1 MLRRMYGGPQW
12 RKFLTLT
19 GNDGSHCGLI
29 DSHHHLWDVGK
40 FEYSWMPRDNS
51 ILRRNYLPD
60 DLEPNIINSGVGS
73 TIVVQA
79 THNILESKFLLYLAS
94 QTEWIAGVVAWVDL
108 HLEDVEKVIEE
119 LMALGPLVG
128 IRHQVEDDPD
138 DDWLVSDLSIRGLT
152 VVANQNLAYDVLIKP
167 RHLKHIPVVADRVP
181 NLRMVIDHIA
191 KPFIGQAIMEPW
203 ATDMMDAAE
212 ASGAFCKVSGMVT
225 QASKDKWAAADFRPY
240 VKCVREIY
248 GVDRLMWGSDW
259 PVCLLAA
266 DYNTVL
272 DIALDAMGSMSDK
285 DRHRFLSG
293 SASEFYRIS
302 K

>member
-1 MLRRMYGGPQW
+1 MYGGPPW

-19 GNDGSHCGLI
+19 GNDGSDYGSI

-40 FEYSWMPRDNS
+40 FEYPWMPRGNG

-60 DLEPNIINSGVGS
+60 DLEPNILNVGVGS

-94 QTEWIAGVVAWVDL
+94 HTEWIAGVVAWVDL
-108 HLEDVEKVIEE
+108 HSADVEKVIEE
-119 LMALGPLVG
+119 LMSLGPLVG

-152 VVANQNLAYDVLIKP
+152 AVANQNLAYDMLIKP

-191 KPFIGQAIMEPW
+191 KPFIGQEIMEPW
-203 ATDMMDAAE
+203 ATDMMDVAE

-225 QASKDKWAAADFRPY
+225 QANKDKWAAVDFRPY
-240 VKCVREIY
+240 VKCIREIY